1 MQIHSD
7 AQACPAQLFCD
18 FLAVILLFLRR
29 FDRTMFRASFMAALH
44 RYTFGFFRKTRDDC
58 PSKNLTK
65 TFSIASS
72 ASCRF
77 PVTHFAA
84 RYIGRKFSRYS
95 ASSSCLKISSFIVG
109 TFVVAILSPVVH
121 LPIERIPA
129 RPSAGA
135 AIAPGIR
142 STAWEMEPRVSNKT
156 SMSSFGDPGPGGTKA
171 WTTLTNHF
179 GALRSIASRGS
190 FGVCSASVDCHRG
203 LLDRLCR

>member
-84 RYIGRKFSRYS
+84 RYISRKFSRYS

-109 TFVVAILSPVVH
+109 TFVVAIFISSCINTRNEPFYYTPPKNFFGSNPIRRVKLANSLIEYGRC
-121 LPIERIPA
+121 LPIQ
-129 RPSAGA
+129 
-135 AIAPGIR
+135 
-142 STAWEMEPRVSNKT
+142 
-156 SMSSFGDPGPGGTKA
+156 
-171 WTTLTNHF
+171 
-179 GALRSIASRGS
+179 
-190 FGVCSASVDCHRG
+190 
-203 LLDRLCR
+203 LLELYPCQKQH